1 MTSRGDDDMGHEPLE
16 LNCRKV
22 GNEMSAKN
30 NGFVLSQQ
38 CAVEKIPK
46 KMSYMDLVRGL
57 SNKTSDPGCHLDLP

>member
-30 NGFVLSQQ
+30 NEFVLSQQ

-46 KMSYMDLVRGL
+46 KVSYMDFVRGL
-57 SNKTSDPGCHLDLP
+57 SNKTNNPGCQID